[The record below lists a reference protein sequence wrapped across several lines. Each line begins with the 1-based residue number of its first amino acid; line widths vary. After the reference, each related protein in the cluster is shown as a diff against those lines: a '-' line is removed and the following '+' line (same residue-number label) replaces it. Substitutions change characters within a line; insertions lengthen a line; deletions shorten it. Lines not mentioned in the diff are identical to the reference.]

1 MDVIALFL
9 DLSKAFD
16 TVDHEILLNKFVY
29 YNFHPNLISLIR
41 NYLKNRSIKVKVN
54 DSLSE
59 RISIN
64 VGVPQG
70 LVLGPLLF
78 IIYFN
83 DFNFLQTRSVNFLY
97 ADDTTMSC
105 FEYHIDVIIK

>member
-1 MDVIALFL
+1 MTEEWRKKLDLGLDVIALFL

-16 TVDHEILLNKFVY
+16 TVDHEILLEKLAY
-29 YNFHPNLISLIR
+29 YNFHQNFILLIKS
-41 NYLKNRSIKVKVN
+41 YLQNRSIKVKIN

-59 RISIN
+59 SLPIN

-70 LVLGPLLF
+70 SVLGPLLF

-83 DFNFLQTRSVNFLY
+83 DFIFKINELSL
-97 ADDTTMSC
+97 C
-105 FEYHIDVIIK
+105 